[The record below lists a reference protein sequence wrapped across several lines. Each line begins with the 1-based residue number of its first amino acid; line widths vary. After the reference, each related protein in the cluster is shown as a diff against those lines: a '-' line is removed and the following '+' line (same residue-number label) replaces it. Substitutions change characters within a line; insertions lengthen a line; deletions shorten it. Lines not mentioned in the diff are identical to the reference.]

1 MGHLALLEHSL
12 DCTFISFLFRWLAA
26 VKVSHGANK
35 DMLAA
40 AAKADALK
48 EEYEEETA
56 KFEACQVSTLLYCKS
71 KLIFFTECSDVKIV
85 MKIN

>member
-1 MGHLALLEHSL
+1 MGHRALLEHSL

-48 EEYEEETA
+48 EEYEEETT
-56 KFEACQVSTLLYCKS
+56 KFEACQVSTFLCCKS
-71 KLIFFTECSDVKIV
+71 KLIFLPNAV
-85 MKIN
+85 MSK